1 MPLKTT
7 EDYIKQIY
15 MLSQG
20 GRKVSTSAL
29 ANSLQVADPSITGML
44 KKLADRGYVRYEPY
58 RGVDLTD
65 EGRRMAMKT
74 VRRHRLWEMFLVTHL
89 GYSWDQ
95 VHEEAEGM
103 EHVMSDLLEEK
114 LDALLGYPEVDPHG
128 DPIPTTDGAL
138 RARETD
144 ALALCDRGETVRIR
158 RVSDRDPLIL
168 QHAAQLGLGLNT
180 EMTVEEKRS
189 FDGTFVVVIG
199 GRREFLSRA
208 VAGAIFVE
216 RVEA

>member
-7 EDYIKQIY
+7 EDYIKHIY
-15 MLSQG
+15 LLSEG

-29 ANSLQVADPSITGML
+29 AGSLQVADPSITDML
-44 KKLADRGYVRYEPY
+44 KKLAERGYVRYEPY
-58 RGVDLTD
+58 RGVALTD
-65 EGRRMAMKT
+65 EGRGMAMKT
-74 VRRHRLWEMFLVTHL
+74 LRRHRLWEMFLVQQL

-95 VHEEAEGM
+95 VHEEAERL
-103 EHVMSDLLEEK
+103 EHVTSDLLESK
-114 LDALLGYPEVDPHG
+114 IDALLGCPALDPHG
-128 DPIPTTDGAL
+128 DPIPTAEGAL
-138 RARETD
+138 RTREAD
-144 ALALCDRGETVRIR
+144 VLAACKGGEIVRIV

-168 QHAAQLGLGLNT
+168 QHAAHLGLGLNT

-189 FDGTFVVVIG
+189 FDGSIVVAVG
-199 GRREFLSRA
+199 GRREFLSHT